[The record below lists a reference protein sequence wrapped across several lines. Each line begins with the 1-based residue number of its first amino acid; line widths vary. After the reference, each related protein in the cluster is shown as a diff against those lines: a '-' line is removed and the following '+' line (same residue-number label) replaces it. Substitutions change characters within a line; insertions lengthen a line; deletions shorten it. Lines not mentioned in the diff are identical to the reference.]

1 MKFTVQTAALELAD
15 DTKMLKT
22 KARIC
27 PGKKTIA
34 IQGPGWCQWGG
45 VCFCSSSPLVGG
57 VHVFLVF

>member
-15 DTKMLKT
+15 GGEMLKT

-34 IQGPGWCQWGG
+34 IQGPGWCHWGWG
-45 VCFCSSSPLVGG
+45 L
-57 VHVFLVF
+57 LLL